1 MSDNAIH
8 LLILLV
14 LLVTISGF
22 LWLRVRAYLEKREA
36 FEWVESLEMVIMLL
50 NKRAVSPE
58 RLVLARQDFSVQW
71 KDAELIA
78 RVESARWLA
87 EAAYA
92 RGDYRKVLEVAKPVF
107 LLEEIDEIVQLAL
120 SMV

>member
-1 MSDNAIH
+1 
-8 LLILLV
+8 LLV

-22 LWLRVRAYLEKREA
+22 LWLRVRAYLERRET

-50 NKRAVSPE
+50 SKRAVSPE
-58 RLVLARQDFSVQW
+58 RLALQDFSVLRN
-71 KDAELIA
+71 DVALIS
-78 RVESARWLA
+78 RVVSAHWLA
-87 EAAYA
+87 KAAYA

-107 LLEEIDEIVQLAL
+107 LLEEVDEIVELAL